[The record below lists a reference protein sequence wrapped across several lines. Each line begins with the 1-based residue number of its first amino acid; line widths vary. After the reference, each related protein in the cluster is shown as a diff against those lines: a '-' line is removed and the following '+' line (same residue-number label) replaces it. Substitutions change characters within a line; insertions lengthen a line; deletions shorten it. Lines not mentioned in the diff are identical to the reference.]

1 MLVFMQWF
9 AIWHTGLSIQNVE
22 ARYVAT
28 LVNDV
33 TTKNL
38 NCKWKYHG
46 EYTDRNIPD
55 IADGNTEACKF
66 AAEGKHGDYMQ
77 M

>member
-1 MLVFMQWF
+1 MR
-9 AIWHTGLSIQNVE
+9 
-22 ARYVAT
+22 ARYVVT

-38 NCKWKYHG
+38 NCKWKHLG

-55 IADGNTEACKF
+55 IADDHTEACEC
-66 AAEGKHGDYMQ
+66 AAEGEHGDYMQ
-77 M
+77 LYYYDKSMH